1 MKKLSVLGII
11 GGAALLAATPFSLQ
25 WPQQNVGSTASLL
38 TLSQAEAQTSG
49 MQRRGER
56 PKAARSGVRVV
67 ANGLGD
73 TDRVSPTNTG
83 RFRERSPGLVFNPS
97 SVAALKLAT
106 PFDQLA
112 IIRR

>member
-1 MKKLSVLGII
+1 MMVISIMEETIMKKLSVLGII

-56 PKAARSGVRVV
+56 REGRQQ
-67 ANGLGD
+67 
-73 TDRVSPTNTG
+73 RRTG
-83 RFRERSPGLVFNPS
+83 
-97 SVAALKLAT
+97 
-106 PFDQLA
+106 Q
-112 IIRR
+112 

>member
-25 WPQQNVGSTASLL
+25 WPQQNVGSTGHSLL

-56 PKAARSGVRVV
+56 REGRQQ
-67 ANGLGD
+67 
-73 TDRVSPTNTG
+73 RRTG
-83 RFRERSPGLVFNPS
+83 
-97 SVAALKLAT
+97 
-106 PFDQLA
+106 Q
-112 IIRR
+112 

>member
-25 WPQQNVGSTASLL
+25 WPQQNVGSTAPTALL

-56 PKAARSGVRVV
+56 REGRQERR
-67 ANGLGD
+67 
-73 TDRVSPTNTG
+73 TQRRTG
-83 RFRERSPGLVFNPS
+83 
-97 SVAALKLAT
+97 
-106 PFDQLA
+106 Q
-112 IIRR
+112 